1 MGLTEK
7 LVALYAV
14 DAQVRGL
21 RRRLDTAHRH
31 RDVQD
36 RHLEQLRQQRA
47 ELEART
53 RQLRATVANLE
64 TEAATVDARLEKLRN
79 ELNGAT
85 TNKQYTAVLTELN
98 TVKVARQALDDQQL
112 QQMERIEQNSE
123 LLAKLAADTAERE
136 KVRGLADRE
145 LNERQNEVGARLAEL
160 EAERQAAT
168 ASIPAAEMRLFNEL
182 ADMYDGEAMAEI
194 QEIDRR
200 RREYACGACHVHLP
214 FQAISVLLGKGD
226 VAVRCTACRRIL
238 YLHEETRGA
247 LAKK

>member
-7 LVALYAV
+7 LVTLFRV

-21 RRRLDTAHRH
+21 RRRLETAQRHLDT
-31 RDVQD
+31 QD

-47 ELEART
+47 ELDVRQ
-53 RQLRATVANLE
+53 RQLRATVSNLE
-64 TEAATVDARLEKLRN
+64 IEAAAIDERLEKLRN

-98 TVKVARQALDDQQL
+98 TVKQSRSELDDQQL
-112 QQMERIEQNSE
+112 QQMERIEQNNE
-123 LLAKLAADTAERE
+123 LLAKLAAETAERE
-136 KVRGLADRE
+136 KVRTLAERE
-145 LNERQNEVGARLAEL
+145 LRERQGDVGARLSEL
-160 EAERQAAT
+160 EAERRTAA
-168 ASIPAAEMRLFNEL
+168 SSVPAADLKLFNEL
-182 ADMYDGEAMAEI
+182 AEAYDGEAMAEV

-200 RREYACGACHVHLP
+200 RREYACGACHIHLP
-214 FQAISVLLGKGD
+214 FQAISVLLCKGD

-238 YLHEETRGA
+238 YLQEETRGA